1 MTPVHK
7 QSVIIKARHG
17 IHTRPGALF
26 VKAAKAFD
34 ADIRLACNG
43 KEANGKS
50 LFKLQTL
57 PLSCGAEVDIIASG
71 PDALR
76 ALETLSLLLAELE

>member
-1 MTPVHK
+1 MTAVHR
-7 QSVIIKARHG
+7 QSLIIKARHG

-26 VKAAKAFD
+26 VKAAKGFE
-34 ADIRLACNG
+34 ADIRLACDG

-57 PLSCGAEVDIIASG
+57 PLSCGAQVEIIASG
-71 PDALR
+71 QDAHQ
-76 ALETLSLLLAELE
+76 AVETLTALLSELE